1 MKMGNS
7 RDELMELDRKHF
19 LHPTSSLAQQQKDGP
34 SFIFT
39 RGKGIYLEEIG
50 GRTLIDG
57 MSSLWNVNIGHGR
70 DEMADAA
77 AEQMKKL
84 AYSSSFAGFSN
95 EPAILLAAK
104 IAGLAP
110 GDLDSVFFTSG
121 GSEANDTAIKLAR
134 HYWQCKG
141 QPLRQTVISRDRSYH
156 GVSVGATSATGLK
169 PFRDFTSVPQPGFA
183 YAERGSAES
192 LRAVIEA
199 EGPETIAAFLAEPVQ
214 GAGGVN
220 PAPEGYF
227 REIRKLCSEY
237 GILLIADEVITGFGR
252 TGSLFGMNHYGT
264 VPDMMVFAK
273 GITSGYAQLGGVILA
288 KGLHEELASLSPG
301 TLLHGFTY
309 SGHPTACAVALKNLE
324 IIENEKLIRNAHER
338 GAELLW
344 GLERLKQSYPI
355 ADVRGLGLMA
365 AMEFKNEK
373 PAAPLIVA
381 EAARRGLICR
391 SVSFDQDTV
400 VLAPP
405 LITSKEEISVIL
417 DILDDTLGEIFG

>member
-1 MKMGNS
+1 MKMGNR
-7 RDELMELDRKHF
+7 RDELIELDKKHF

-39 RGKGIYLEEIG
+39 RGKGIYLEEIS
-50 GRTLIDG
+50 GRTLMDG

-70 DEMADAA
+70 DEMAEAA
-77 AEQMKKL
+77 AAQMKKL

-95 EPAILLAAK
+95 EPAILLSAK

-110 GDLDSVFFTSG
+110 GDLNSVFFTSG

-141 QPLRQTVISRDRSYH
+141 KPLRQTIISRDRSYH

-169 PFRDFTSVPQPGFA
+169 PFREFTSVRQPGFA

-192 LRAVIEA
+192 LRSVIEA

-220 PAPEGYF
+220 TAPEGYF
-227 REIRKLCSEY
+227 REVRKLCSEY

-252 TGSLFGMNHYGT
+252 TGSWFGMDHYGT

-273 GITSGYAQLGGVILA
+273 GITSGYAQLGGVILS
-288 KGLHEELASLSPG
+288 KGLHEELTSLSPG

-324 IIENEKLIRNAHER
+324 IIENEKLIRNAQKR

-344 GLERLKQSYPI
+344 GLEKLKTSYPI

-365 AMEFKNEK
+365 AMEFRTEK
-373 PAAPLIVA
+373 PVAPLITA

-405 LITSKEEISVIL
+405 LITSKEEINTIL
-417 DILDDTLGEIFG
+417 DIIDDTLGEIFG